1 MFKPMLSDRA
11 WEAIRPHLPPPK
23 PPGGRG
29 RPRADDRACL
39 EGILLVLRAGLRWR
53 DLPPE
58 VPSGPTCWRRL
69 EAWQAAGCFED
80 AWAAAL
86 DALAAR
92 GRHKGRE
99 LAIDGSF
106 VPAKKGATRSA
117 RPAKA
122 RARG

>member
-1 MFKPMLSDRA
+1 MLTDRA
-11 WEAIRPHLPPPK
+11 WEAFRSHLPPPK
-23 PPGGRG
+23 PAGGRG

-86 DALAAR
+86 DSLAAR
-92 GRHKGRE
+92 GRLKARE
-99 LAIDGSF
+99 LSIDGSF
-106 VPAKKGATRSA
+106 VPAKKGATRPGK
-117 RPAKA
+117 PAKA

>member
-1 MFKPMLSDRA
+1 MLTDRA

-39 EGILLVLRAGLRWR
+39 EGVPLVLRAGMRWR

-58 VPSGPTCWRRL
+58 LPSGPTCWRRL
-69 EAWQAAGCFED
+69 GAWQAAGCFEA

-86 DALAAR
+86 DSLAAR
-92 GRHKGRE
+92 GRLKAAE
-99 LAIDGSF
+99 LSIDGSF
-106 VPAKKGATRSA
+106 VPAKKGGTRRG

-122 RARG
+122 RVPASCP